1 MRFLRYKQVCRLHF
15 LGSDDEL
22 KNVGSSFYKSQEKS
36 INYNGQ
42 VNTKLLRFR
51 LDSKMKNIKLKNPK
65 LVLESATFKNLYI
78 WNYAGDQ
85 WGTTTTPSNDNSIT
99 LRIKNISGD
108 NWDST
113 QNSEGNVILFRASGN
128 ETTYINP
135 SPKILYN
142 FTISDNFFQQSVIE
156 FELIYEMKD
165 GVDLNDITSGI
176 LGEYDFTKS
185 LEHFN
190 CSLIIY
196 EEEEE
201 ELILK
206 DGGNVVDFK
215 RFGPTAQYKNIL

>member
-15 LGSDDEL
+15 SGSDDEL
-22 KNVGSSFYKSQEKS
+22 KNVGSSFYKSQENS
-36 INYNGQ
+36 IVYNDQ

-65 LVLESATFKNLYI
+65 LVLESATFKNLYT
-78 WNYAGDQ
+78 WDYSSNS
-85 WGTTTTPSNDNSIT
+85 WGSTQLSNNNCVT
-99 LRIKNISGD
+99 LRSKNIGGD

-113 QNSEGNVILFRASGN
+113 QNSEGNIILFRGSGN
-128 ETTYINP
+128 DITYINP
-135 SPKILYN
+135 SPKVLYN
-142 FTISDNFFQQSVIE
+142 FTISDNFFQQNVIE
-156 FELIYEMKD
+156 FELIYEMDD
-165 GVDLNDITSGI
+165 GVDLNDNTSGNV
-176 LGEYDFTKS
+176 GEYDFSKS

-215 RFGPTAQYKNIL
+215 RFGPTGQYKNIL

>member
-65 LVLESATFKNLYI
+65 IVLESVTFKDLYR
-78 WNYAGDQ
+78 WSYGVKTWA
-85 WGTTTTPSNDNSIT
+85 DNQSKNNNFVT

-113 QNSEGNVILFRASGN
+113 QNSEGNVVLFRGSG
-128 ETTYINP
+128 TDITYINP
-135 SPKILYN
+135 SPKVLYN

-176 LGEYDFTKS
+176 LSEYDFTKS
-185 LEHFN
+185 LEHFS

>member
-15 LGSDDEL
+15 SGSDDEL
-22 KNVGSSFYKSQEKS
+22 KNVGSSFYKSQENS
-36 INYNGQ
+36 IVYNDQ

-65 LVLESATFKNLYI
+65 LVLESVTLKDLYT
-78 WNYAGDQ
+78 WDYASNS
-85 WGTTTTPSNDNSIT
+85 WGSAQLSNNNCIT
-99 LRIKNISGD
+99 LRIKNIGGD

-113 QNSEGNVILFRASGN
+113 QNSEGNIIL
-128 ETTYINP
+128 
-135 SPKILYN
+135 
-142 FTISDNFFQQSVIE
+142 
-156 FELIYEMKD
+156 
-165 GVDLNDITSGI
+165 
-176 LGEYDFTKS
+176 
-185 LEHFN
+185 FN

>member
-1 MRFLRYKQVCRLHF
+1 MRFLRYKQVCRLMF

-22 KNVGSSFYKSQEKS
+22 KNVGSSFYTSQENS
-36 INYNGQ
+36 INYSGQ

-65 LVLESATFKNLYI
+65 LVLESVTVKDLYR
-78 WNYAGDQ
+78 WDYTAKTWVNNQ
-85 WGTTTTPSNDNSIT
+85 SNNNNCVTI
-99 LRIKNISGD
+99 RIKNISGD

-113 QNSEGNVILFRASGN
+113 QNSEGHMILFRGSGSDV
-128 ETTYINP
+128 TYINP
-135 SPKILYN
+135 SPKLLYN
-142 FTISDNFFQQSVIE
+142 FTISENFLQQSAIE
-156 FELIYEMKD
+156 FELIYEMD
-165 GVDLNDITSGI
+165 DTVNLNDNTSGNA
-176 LGEYDFTKS
+176 GEYDFTKS
-185 LEHFN
+185 FEDFY

-215 RFGPTAQYKNIL
+215 RFGPTAQYKNIK

>member
-15 LGSDDEL
+15 SGSDDEL
-22 KNVGSSFYKSQEKS
+22 KNVGSSFYKNQENS
-36 INYNGQ
+36 IVYNDQ

-65 LVLESATFKNLYI
+65 LVLESVTLKDLYT
-78 WNYAGDQ
+78 WDYSSNS
-85 WGTTTTPSNDNSIT
+85 WGSTQLSNNNCVT
-99 LRIKNISGD
+99 LRIKNIGGD

-113 QNSEGNVILFRASGN
+113 QNSEGNVILFRASG
-128 ETTYINP
+128 TDITYINP

-142 FTISDNFFQQSVIE
+142 FTISDNFFQQNVIE
-156 FELIYEMKD
+156 FELIYEMED
-165 GVDLNDITSGI
+165 GVDLNDNTSGNV
-176 LGEYDFTKS
+176 GEYDFTKS